1 MPRHLVIQL
10 ARFGDLLQSGRLI
23 HSLLARGETH
33 VCVDR
38 SLAAL
43 AGLVY
48 PQAIVHPLLAH
59 GTSGGGQSG
68 LLDANRRSLAL
79 LAKTDFD
86 AVYNLNHSGLNR
98 ALARLFDPSVVCGH
112 AVRNGQNLRTRW
124 LDLAFRWTLHRRSA
138 PLNLVD
144 VWASL
149 LADPLPPEA
158 CNPVAVPGGRGL
170 GIVLAGRE
178 SRRSLPPEVLAP
190 CTHALFEALGGPDV
204 HVFGSEAERPLS
216 RRLIRHLPA
225 KVIERTR
232 DHVGRT
238 SWADLHEGLTG
249 LDLVFSPDTGVMHL
263 AACVGTPVQAVFLSS
278 AWAWETGPYGL
289 GHRVWQ
295 ADAACAP
302 CLETAPCL
310 AGGESAPQC
319 LAPFRSSGFL
329 NALAGRRPLPED
341 AGIWPLD
348 SRLDALGLDWIKPS
362 SFMDEH
368 GRQRLAQR
376 ALLAEYRGRDDL
388 NSDDNPP
395 DGSILGEIAHTFYQ
409 EADWML
415 PDPLP

>member
-10 ARFGDLLQSGRLI
+10 ARFGDLLQSGRLVR
-23 HSLLARGETH
+23 SLLALGETH

-38 SLAAL
+38 SLADL

-48 PQAIVHPLLAH
+48 PQAIVHPLRAH
-59 GTSGGGQSG
+59 ASGGNEQAD
-68 LLDANRRSLAL
+68 LLDENRRSLAL
-79 LAKTDFD
+79 LAETHFD

-98 ALARLFDPSVVCGH
+98 ALARLFDPDALHGH
-112 AVRNGQNLRTRW
+112 AVRDGQTLRSRW
-124 LDLAFRWTLHRRSA
+124 LDLAFRWTRHRRSA
-138 PLNLVD
+138 PLNLAD
-144 VWASL
+144 VWAGL

-158 CNPVAVPGGRGL
+158 YNPPAVPGGRGL

-190 CTHALFEALGGPDV
+190 CVHALFEALSGSDV
-204 HVFGSEAERPLS
+204 HVFGSEAERPLA

-225 KVIERTR
+225 RVIERTQ

-238 SWADLHEGLTG
+238 SWTDLHEALTG

-295 ADAACAP
+295 TSAVCAP
-302 CLETAPCL
+302 CLEAAPCAA
-310 AGGESAPQC
+310 AGGSGPEC
-319 LAPFRSSGFL
+319 LAPFRSPGFL

-348 SRLDALGLDWIKPS
+348 SRLDALGLDWSMPPA
-362 SFMDEH
+362 FMDEH
-368 GRQRLAQR
+368 SRQRLAQR
-376 ALLAEYRGRDDL
+376 ALLGEYR
-388 NSDDNPP
+388 NSDGIGPDNSP
-395 DGSILGEIAHTFYQ
+395 DASILREIARTLYQ

-415 PDPLP
+415 PDPVP